1 VSGLS
6 SRHILQSKLG
16 GRLSDLLEH
25 DDYMMLLS
33 FCQLLLK
40 YEQSEYYVGIVQKKF
55 FNHNLL
61 LIKLMEQE
69 KTKSNKTEIM
79 VFIILVI
86 AVVGY
91 FYFSKDQKSFTGGKQ
106 ATTPSFTDYGQPL
119 SEDMINCEFKVI
131 SSFVYGNKK
140 DTLSEENRKVYYETS
155 EESKPNLITFAGLST
170 EEPKMKGNLGDT
182 PLAVLKNDAES
193 IVLAEQN
200 AFGEMFVYTIFK
212 KERVA
217 TWYKAY
223 KLVAT
228 PYGMISMGYCY

>member
-1 VSGLS
+1 
-6 SRHILQSKLG
+6 
-16 GRLSDLLEH
+16 
-25 DDYMMLLS
+25 
-33 FCQLLLK
+33 
-40 YEQSEYYVGIVQKKF
+40 
-55 FNHNLL
+55 
-61 LIKLMEQE
+61 MEQE
-69 KTKSNKTEIM
+69 KTKSNKTGII
-79 VFIILVI
+79 VLIILVVGV
-86 AVVGY
+86 AGY
-91 FYFSKDQKSFTGGKQ
+91 FLFFKDQKSFTGGKQ

-131 SSFVYGNKK
+131 SHFFYENKDEVSDK
-140 DTLSEENRKVYYETS
+140 DRKVYYETS
-155 EESKPNLITFAGLST
+155 EESKPILITFAGLST
-170 EEPKMKGNLGDT
+170 KEPKMKGNLGDT
-182 PLAVLKNDAES
+182 PLTMLKNDAES